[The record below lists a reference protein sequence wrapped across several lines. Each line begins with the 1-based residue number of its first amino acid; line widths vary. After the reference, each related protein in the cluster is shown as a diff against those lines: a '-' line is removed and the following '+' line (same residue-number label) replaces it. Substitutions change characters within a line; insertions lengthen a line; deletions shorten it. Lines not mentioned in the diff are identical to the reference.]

1 MSSRTQ
7 ATAERRARQREAR
20 AKVAHLRAQ
29 LRSALAAKKQR
40 MRELASAI
48 RAERVAL
55 RDRIIANRKRF
66 LEELR
71 SWERTQRAEAREA
84 WARRR
89 GEARAEALGDIARAR
104 AETAAERAHATE
116 LRRIEREVHARA
128 AGHAQAQT
136 DDDVRALV
144 PAELVPL
151 FDRLKQSIRGGAK
164 RSRAEVF
171 LHLAA
176 QRTEDVFKVVEPRVE
191 QMIRDTILELAR
203 TRRAARSCACLH
215 PARSKPANSN
225 ALTGG
230 GPLPEE
236 IERIRVL
243 ESRPRDA
250 LKGEGLDT
258 TEIAK
263 RIREEIKA
271 AVKARE
277 LPKAT
282 YSVRTDKYSMG
293 SSITVVASK
302 LPFPVINADAFRVD
316 RGANWATF
324 DSAHFRSRFTPEAQA
339 VERKLEA
346 IVNAYHWDRSDS
358 MTDYYNERFA
368 KDVRLTEDKSKWQKV
383 EAAKVAAARA
393 REREE
398 TSP

>member
-1 MSSRTQ
+1 MSSRKQ

-203 TRRAARSCACLH
+203 TRRAARSCAS
-215 PARSKPANSN
+215 PTPTSAR
-225 ALTGG
+225 
-230 GPLPEE
+230 
-236 IERIRVL
+236 
-243 ESRPRDA
+243 
-250 LKGEGLDT
+250 
-258 TEIAK
+258 
-263 RIREEIKA
+263 
-271 AVKARE
+271 
-277 LPKAT
+277 
-282 YSVRTDKYSMG
+282 
-293 SSITVVASK
+293 
-302 LPFPVINADAFRVD
+302 
-316 RGANWATF
+316 
-324 DSAHFRSRFTPEAQA
+324 
-339 VERKLEA
+339 
-346 IVNAYHWDRSDS
+346 
-358 MTDYYNERFA
+358 
-368 KDVRLTEDKSKWQKV
+368 
-383 EAAKVAAARA
+383 
-393 REREE
+393 
-398 TSP
+398 